1 MSPYSSQEWQPRDNS
16 KDVCEPT
23 RTSVAQTWTHDG
35 CKLAFGEG
43 SVNRQLARTET
54 RAIRTLM
61 REGCAD
67 SRRKRDC
74 LARGASIISK
84 GVFVPGST
92 KSRFEW
98 SMKFPQV
105 RQRAAVDFDGAITSL
120 LSGAMA
126 LCDGGDHVAARGA
139 EVSAASLMVVLS
151 LMAYATHTMHPIGSS
166 NANSR

>member
-1 MSPYSSQEWQPRDNS
+1 
-16 KDVCEPT
+16 
-23 RTSVAQTWTHDG
+23 
-35 CKLAFGEG
+35 
-43 SVNRQLARTET
+43 
-54 RAIRTLM
+54 M

-84 GVFVPGST
+84 G
-92 KSRFEW
+92 
-98 SMKFPQV
+98 V

-139 EVSAASLMVVLS
+139 EALAMQIRGDRDAAQVSVARSCRDYVSCNVLASESTVLCIYIIS
-151 LMAYATHTMHPIGSS
+151 HPNVGRGSKT
-166 NANSR
+166 